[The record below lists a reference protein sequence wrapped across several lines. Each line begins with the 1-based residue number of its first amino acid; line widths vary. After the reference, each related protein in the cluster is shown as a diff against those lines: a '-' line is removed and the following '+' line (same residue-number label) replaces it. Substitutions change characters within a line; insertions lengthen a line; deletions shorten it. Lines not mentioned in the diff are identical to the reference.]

1 MKGNGLFRLKDGAV
15 SGLFNMSPP
24 VGRVG
29 EGGFLLG
36 GGWGDRGSFV
46 WRVRD
51 SLVFSLDLDMTLRGS
66 PW

>member
-36 GGWGDRGSFV
+36 GGTGGLLCGGLETLW
-46 WRVRD
+46 
-51 SLVFSLDLDMTLRGS
+51 FSLWIWT
-66 PW
+66 

>member
-29 EGGFLLG
+29 EGGGKEASCWGARGTG
-36 GGWGDRGSFV
+36 GLCVAG
-46 WRVRD
+46 
-51 SLVFSLDLDMTLRGS
+51 
-66 PW
+66 